1 MYHNGPIHQNIFYI
15 GVEAS
20 DEKLV
25 ILNAIIDKY
34 TGEIPHNISPDNR
47 TILILDTS
55 IPYDLIKNIKNIS
68 SNVGEIK
75 ILDHHSTTSENYGKL
90 NKLNKFTIK
99 TNGQLI
105 TNYLYL
111 DEKLSG
117 TTLTYKALFDGRVP
131 YLLKMIEK
139 NDTGKWDIFS
149 SLYAFYEMQFKC
161 NTFLRRLN
169 FMDSIQGNLNIYDN
183 SPEKLLELFT
193 PELIINFLINGI
205 YIKHIVLRASRLIE
219 LNFLHNDDTYLY
231 DRGEGDKYD
240 KKKLFIINS
249 PYLYGPVAN
258 TCNSTYNNNTNG
270 GILTLVWGITVDNKS
285 KVSIRGKCNE
295 KIFNPS
301 TVIASFGKD
310 NKYIERF
317 KEPGGGHVNA
327 CSFVLANYLSSYIA
341 DLPAINNN
349 NKMPNIAGDLKKEFS
364 RIFDALYGTNI
375 NNENSS
381 NKIKKYLNE
390 QLKPFKNR
398 NNKDF
403 VPFIQVWLSEKIKEY
418 IDLIKKYIPINNL
431 RKLFTKEFTTDQGRS
446 IYFIPFSTNKNNRT
460 LNISSFNIVETFLDD
475 NLFDEWCRTDLDD
488 NYIVLWYFNAK
499 ENKFIFKIMKRD
511 LNNNSSNSKSSMRIN
526 HTVDNSTEIRN
537 WDNIKR
543 IIIGLLF

>member
-1 MYHNGPIHQNIFYI
+1 MNQNIFVNKLKTDFRGTDFMSRLSIVMFHEPCIDGAMSAYIVHKYFLSNGFEISNYKKKEFTIGNKSFNYVSILYHKGPIHQNIFYI

-55 IPYDLIKNIKNIS
+55 IPYDLIKNNKIIS

-90 NKLNKFTIK
+90 NKFTIK
-99 TNGQLI
+99 SNGQLI

-149 SLYAFYEMQFKC
+149 SLYAFYEMKFKC

-193 PELIINFLINGI
+193 PELIINFVINGI
-205 YIKHIVLRASRLIE
+205 YIKHIALRASRLIE
-219 LNFLHNDDTYLY
+219 LNFLHNDGTYLY
-231 DRGEGDKYD
+231 DRGEDNKYD
-240 KKKLFIINS
+240 QKKLFIINS

-258 TCNSTYNNNTNG
+258 TCNST
-270 GILTLVWGITVDNKS
+270 
-285 KVSIRGKCNE
+285 
-295 KIFNPS
+295 
-301 TVIASFGKD
+301 
-310 NKYIERF
+310 
-317 KEPGGGHVNA
+317 
-327 CSFVLANYLSSYIA
+327 
-341 DLPAINNN
+341 
-349 NKMPNIAGDLKKEFS
+349 
-364 RIFDALYGTNI
+364 
-375 NNENSS
+375 
-381 NKIKKYLNE
+381 
-390 QLKPFKNR
+390 
-398 NNKDF
+398 
-403 VPFIQVWLSEKIKEY
+403 
-418 IDLIKKYIPINNL
+418 
-431 RKLFTKEFTTDQGRS
+431 
-446 IYFIPFSTNKNNRT
+446 
-460 LNISSFNIVETFLDD
+460 
-475 NLFDEWCRTDLDD
+475 
-488 NYIVLWYFNAK
+488 
-499 ENKFIFKIMKRD
+499 
-511 LNNNSSNSKSSMRIN
+511 
-526 HTVDNSTEIRN
+526 
-537 WDNIKR
+537 
-543 IIIGLLF
+543 